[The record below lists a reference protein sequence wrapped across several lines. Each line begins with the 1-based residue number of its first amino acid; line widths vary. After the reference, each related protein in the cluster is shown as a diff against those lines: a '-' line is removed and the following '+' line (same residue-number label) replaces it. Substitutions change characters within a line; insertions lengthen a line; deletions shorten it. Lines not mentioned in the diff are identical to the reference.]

1 MKHLSPKI
9 YPVIDLFAGPGG
21 LGEGFSACR
30 VNNNHP
36 FRIRLSVEK
45 DDIAHMTLKLRAFY
59 RYFIHENLPVPEEY
73 YQYLQGKIKRDALYA
88 KYPEATICSDEEA
101 ICAEL
106 GSDEFSDSYFDE
118 KIEKVLHGEKNWL
131 LIGGPPCQAYSLV
144 GRSRR
149 LGALKDDAGDLI
161 DNGQAFFDDHK
172 HILYQQYL
180 RIIAKHSPSVFVME
194 NVKGILSSKLNG
206 EDIFPVILKDLQNP
220 ALAAKA
226 HNWGKVANNSYKTI
240 SFVTGTEPV
249 KNRNYLIKAEMY
261 GIPQARHRVII
272 LGIRDDIWKHINGS
286 VSSLCVRKE
295 EVTVEEILE
304 NMPKIRSDFS
314 KRKLATASDW
324 NDYLSNAKK
333 TEWFYKIDSD
343 VKKIIQKA
351 DNERKK
357 ETIETKSNERKA
369 CQPKIYTDW
378 YDDQKLTCLCNHESR
393 THMDS
398 DLYRYLFVSAYGK
411 AKGVSPCLRDFPF
424 ELLPNHKNVSKDRDN
439 IKDGDNQKFADRFK
453 VQLWNKPASTIT
465 SHISKDGHYF
475 IHPDPVQCR
484 SLSVREAARLQTF
497 PDNYFFEGNRT
508 QQYHQVGNAVPPLLA
523 KQIAEIVY
531 LYIFQKGK

>member
-1 MKHLSPKI
+1 MKYLSQKI

-21 LGEGFSACR
+21 LGEGFSAYR
-30 VNNNHP
+30 FDNNHP
-36 FRIRLSVEK
+36 FRIRLSIEK
-45 DDIAHMTLKLRAFY
+45 DAVAHMTLKLRAFY
-59 RYFIHENLPVPEEY
+59 RYFIHENLSVPDEY
-73 YQYLQGKIKRDALYA
+73 YQYLRGQINRDTLYA
-88 KYPEATICSDEEA
+88 KFPEAARCSDEEA

-106 GSDEFSDSYFDE
+106 GSTDFLDNYFDE
-118 KIEKVLHGEKNWL
+118 KIGKVLHGEKNWL

-144 GRSRR
+144 GRSRM
-149 LGALKDDAGDLI
+149 LGALKNTKNIAGELI
-161 DNGQAFFDDHK
+161 DNGQEFFKDHRHK
-172 HILYQQYL
+172 LYQQYL

-206 EDIFPVILKDLQNP
+206 KDIFPVILKDLQNP
-220 ALAAKA
+220 ALAAKI
-226 HNWGKVANNSYKTI
+226 HNWGKVADYKYKTI
-240 SFVTGTEPV
+240 SFVTGTEPG
-249 KNRNYLIKAEMY
+249 KSSDYLIKAEKY
-261 GIPQARHRVII
+261 GVPQARHRVII
-272 LGIRDDIWKHINGS
+272 LGIRDDIWKHVNGS
-286 VSSLCVRKE
+286 VSSLIIRKE
-295 EVTVEEILE
+295 DVTVGEILE

-314 KRKLATASDW
+314 KRKLATAGDW

-333 TEWFYKIDSD
+333 TEWFYEIDSE

-357 ETIETKSNERKA
+357 ETLETKSNARKA
-369 CQPKIYTDW
+369 CQPKTYTDW
-378 YDDQKLTCLCNHESR
+378 YDDQKLTCLCNHEAR

-424 ELLPNHKNVSKDRDN
+424 ELLPNHKNVS
-439 IKDGDNQKFADRFK
+439 KDGDNQKFADRFK

-484 SLSVREAARLQTF
+484 SLTVREAARLQTF

-523 KQIAEIVY
+523 KQIAETVY
-531 LYIFQKGK
+531 DIFQRIN

>member
-9 YPVIDLFAGPGG
+9 CPVVDLFAGPGG

-30 VNNNHP
+30 FDNNHP
-36 FRIRLSVEK
+36 FRILLSVEK
-45 DDIAHMTLKLRAFY
+45 DAIAHMTLKLRAFY

-73 YQYLQGKIKRDALYA
+73 YQFIRGQINRDALYA
-88 KYPEATICSDEEA
+88 KFPEATRCSDGEA

-106 GSDEFSDSYFDE
+106 GSDDFADSFFDK
-118 KIEKVLHGEKNWL
+118 KIDKVLNGEKNWL

-144 GRSRR
+144 GRSRM
-149 LGALKDDAGDLI
+149 LGALKDIDGDLI
-161 DNGQAFFDDHK
+161 DNGQVFFNDHRHK
-172 HILYQQYL
+172 LYQQYL
-180 RIIAKHSPSVFVME
+180 RIIAKHAPAVFVME

-206 EDIFPVILKDLQNP
+206 EDIFPVIIKDLQNP
-220 ALAAKA
+220 AVAAKA
-226 HNWGKVANNSYKTI
+226 HNWGKVANYSYKTI
-240 SFVTGTEPV
+240 SFVTGKEPV
-249 KNRNYLIKAEMY
+249 KNRNYLIKAETY

-286 VSSLCVRKE
+286 VSSLSIRKE
-295 EVTVEEILE
+295 EVTVGEILE

-314 KRKLATASDW
+314 KRKLSTAREW

-333 TEWFYKIDSD
+333 TEWFYKIDAE

-357 ETIETKSNERKA
+357 KTLETKSNECKA
-369 CQPKIYTDW
+369 CQPKTYTDW
-378 YDDQKLTCLCNHESR
+378 YDDHKLTCLCNHESR

-398 DLYRYLFVSAYGK
+398 DLYRYLFVSAYGE
-411 AKGVSPCLRDFPF
+411 AKGVSPCLRDFPIK
-424 ELLPNHKNVSKDRDN
+424 LLPNHKNVTQKGVD
-439 IKDGDNQKFADRFK
+439 QKFADRFK

-475 IHPDPVQCR
+475 IQPDPMQCR
-484 SLSVREAARLQTF
+484 SLTVREAARLQTF
-497 PDNYFFEGNRT
+497 PDNYYFEGNRT

-531 LYIFQKGK
+531 DIFKRVK

>member
-1 MKHLSPKI
+1 MKHLNPTI
-9 YPVIDLFAGPGG
+9 CPVVDLFAGPGG
-21 LGEGFSACR
+21 LGEGFSAYR
-30 VNNNHP
+30 FANNHP
-36 FRIRLSVEK
+36 FRIRLSIEK
-45 DDIAHMTLKLRAFY
+45 DAIAHMTLKLRAFY

-73 YQYLQGKIKRDALYA
+73 YQYLQGKINRDALYA
-88 KYPEATICSDEEA
+88 KYPEATRCSDEEA

-106 GSDEFSDSYFDE
+106 GSDDFLDSFFDK

-149 LGALKDDAGDLI
+149 LGALKDKNGDLI
-161 DNGQAFFDDHK
+161 DDGIEFFNDHK
-172 HILYQQYL
+172 HKLYEQYL

-194 NVKGILSSKLNG
+194 NVKGILSSRLNG
-206 EDIFPVILKDLQNP
+206 EYIFPVILSDLQNP
-220 ALAAKA
+220 FLAAKA
-226 HNWGKVANNSYKTI
+226 HNWGIVAQHSYKTI
-240 SFVTGTEPV
+240 SFVTGTEPD
-249 KNRNYLIKAEMY
+249 KNRDYLIKTEKY

-272 LGIRDDIWKHINGS
+272 LGIRNDIWKRINGS
-286 VSSLCVRKE
+286 FSHLSIKK
-295 EVTVEEILE
+295 EVTVAEILG

-314 KRKLATASDW
+314 KRKSATAYDW
-324 NDYLSNAKK
+324 KNHLSYAAKMG
-333 TEWFYKIDSD
+333 WFYEIDSD

-351 DNERKK
+351 DAVREK
-357 ETIETKSNERKA
+357 ETLETKSDEHKA
-369 CQPKIYTDW
+369 CQPKTYKDW
-378 YDDQKLTCLCNHESR
+378 YDDQNLTCLCNHESR

-398 DLYRYLFVSAYGK
+398 DLYRYLFVSAYGE
-411 AKGVSPCLRDFPF
+411 AKGVSPCLRDFPI
-424 ELLPNHKNVSKDRDN
+424 ELLPNHKNVSKDRNN

-484 SLSVREAARLQTF
+484 SLTVREAARLQTF

-531 LYIFQKGK
+531 NIFRRVN

>member
-1 MKHLSPKI
+1 MKHLSQNK

-21 LGEGFSACR
+21 LGEGFSACYI
-30 VNNNHP
+30 NKTLP
-36 FRIRLSVEK
+36 FRIKLSIEK
-45 DDIAHMTLKLRAFY
+45 DAIAHMTLQLRAFY
-59 RYFIHENLPVPEEY
+59 RYFIHENMPVPKEY
-73 YQYLQGKIKRDALYA
+73 YQYLQGKINRDALYA
-88 KYPEATICSDEEA
+88 KFPEAARCSEEEA

-106 GSDEFSDSYFDE
+106 GSDDFADSYFDK

-144 GRSRR
+144 GRSRM
-149 LGALKDDAGDLI
+149 LGALKDVNGVLI
-161 DNGQAFFDDHK
+161 EKGQKFFDDHRHK
-172 HILYQQYL
+172 LYQQYL
-180 RIIAKHSPSVFVME
+180 RIIAKHSPAVFVME

-220 ALAAKA
+220 TLAAKA

-240 SFVTGTEPV
+240 SFVTGKEPV
-249 KNRNYLIKAEMY
+249 KNRNYLIKAETC
-261 GIPQARHRVII
+261 GIPQSRHRVII

-286 VSSLCVRKE
+286 VSSLNIRKE
-295 EVTVEEILE
+295 EVTVGEILE
-304 NMPKIRSDFS
+304 SMPKIRSDFS
-314 KRKLATASDW
+314 KRKLATAGDW

-333 TEWFYKIDSD
+333 TEWFYKIDTD
-343 VKKIIQKA
+343 VKKVIRKA
-351 DNERKK
+351 ENERKK
-357 ETIETKSNERKA
+357 ETLKTKSDQCKA
-369 CQPKIYTDW
+369 CQPKTYTDW
-378 YDDQKLTCLCNHESR
+378 YDDKKLICLCNHESR

-411 AKGVSPCLRDFPF
+411 ARGVSPCLKDFPV
-424 ELLPNHKNVSKDRDN
+424 ELLPNHKNVSKCPGN
-439 IKDGDNQKFADRFK
+439 IKNKDNQKFADRFK

-484 SLSVREAARLQTF
+484 SLTVREAARLQTF

-523 KQIAEIVY
+523 KQLAEIVY
-531 LYIFQKGK
+531 NIFRRVN